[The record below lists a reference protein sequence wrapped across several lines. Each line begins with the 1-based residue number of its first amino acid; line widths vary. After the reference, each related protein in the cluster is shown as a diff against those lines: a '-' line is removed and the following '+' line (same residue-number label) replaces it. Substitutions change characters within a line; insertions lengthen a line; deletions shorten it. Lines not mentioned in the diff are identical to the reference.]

1 MRKKIALI
9 AEVFLTQAT
18 IKALEEVCNL
28 TVGSCGKSGP
38 WPDVGKV
45 IANHAFSFKYI
56 YWFLYS

>member
-45 IANHAFSFKYI
+45 IANHDFF
-56 YWFLYS
+56 F